1 MEKLFHA
8 VYTVKNEHN
17 RTISLDM
24 SRQIGWHNRL
34 KVPLFLKMTPKSHL
48 PLQLLLCDLMF
59 RNQFLGCLL
68 HTQVLWTCACE
79 KSRINIPDL

>member
-34 KVPLFLKMTPKSHL
+34 KVPLVFEDDPKKSFTPTTT
-48 PLQLLLCDLMF
+48 LM
-59 RNQFLGCLL
+59 
-68 HTQVLWTCACE
+68 
-79 KSRINIPDL
+79 